1 MPSGTMAPS
10 SSSSNKEGAASPGPN
25 SSSAVAIA
33 AGLKRHG
40 VEVTFGQSLPSAIQL
55 ANPLFGI
62 RQIAYRTENAGGVMA
77 DAYARVS
84 GKVSVVTAQ
93 NGPAATLLVA
103 PLAEALKA
111 SVPVVALVQEV
122 SRDAYDKNAFQ
133 EMDHFALFSG
143 CAKWVRR
150 VDRASRTDDYVDMAF
165 TAAATGRPGP
175 AVLLCPAD
183 YLTEAAEIAERR
195 QARLGTYP
203 LDRIAPDP
211 AQVARAADLLAGA
224 KGPLIIAGGGVH
236 LSGAAQALAALQE
249 GAGLPVATTNMGK
262 GSVDERH
269 PLSLGVAAN
278 AMGRNGSTRHL
289 RPMIENADVI
299 LLVGTRT
306 NQNGTDSWRL
316 YPRGATYIH
325 IDVDGQEVGR
335 NYEAVR
341 LVGDAKLSLEAISAA
356 LADRDLGAR
365 RAARAGIESTIAAGR
380 EAFRGEAEAVMSS
393 AASPIRPERLMG
405 DINSVLTPDTIV
417 AADASY
423 SSLWVTNYLVSQRAG
438 QRFLT
443 PRGLAGLGW
452 GLPMALGA
460 KVAAPDAPVICIS
473 GDGGFGHCWA
483 ELETARRMKLPV
495 VLVVL
500 NNGVLGY
507 QKDAEHVKFGAY
519 TDACHFATVDHAA
532 IARACGCNG
541 ERIEKAEDFLPAL
554 RNALSADTLT
564 LLDVVTDPDA
574 RPPLTFYE
582 GHF

>member
-1 MPSGTMAPS
+1 M
-10 SSSSNKEGAASPGPN
+10 PN
-25 SSSAVAIA
+25 SSAAVAIA

-40 VEVTFGQSLPSAIQL
+40 VEVTFGQSLPSAVQL

-62 RQIAYRTENAGGVMA
+62 RQIAYRAENAGGVMA
-77 DAYARVS
+77 DGYARIS
-84 GKVSVVTAQ
+84 RKVGVVTAQ

-103 PLAEALKA
+103 PLAEAFKA

-122 SRDAYDKNAFQ
+122 ARDTYDKNAFQ
-133 EMDHFALFSG
+133 EFDHFALFSS

-150 VDRASRTDDYVDMAF
+150 VDRASRTDDYIDMAF
-165 TAAATGRPGP
+165 TAATTGRPGP

-183 YLTEAAEIAERR
+183 YLTEMAEIAERR
-195 QARLGTYP
+195 QAQLGMFP
-203 LDRIAPDP
+203 LDRVAPDP
-211 AQVARAADLLAGA
+211 SQVERAADLLAA
-224 KGPLIIAGGGVH
+224 ARAPLVIAGGGVH
-236 LSGAAQALAALQE
+236 LSGASEALAALQE
-249 GAGLPVATTNMGK
+249 GAALAVATTNMGK
-262 GSVDERH
+262 GSVDEQH
-269 PLSLGVAAN
+269 PLSVGVAAN

-289 RPMIENADVI
+289 RPLIEQADVV

-341 LVGDAKLSLEAISAA
+341 LVGDAKLALEALGAA
-356 LADRDLGAR
+356 IARRDLGPRQSAR
-365 RAARAGIESTIAAGR
+365 SALEDRIRQGR
-380 EAFRGEAEAVMSS
+380 KAFRAEAASVMSS
-393 AASPIRPERLMG
+393 DASPLRPERLMS
-405 DINSVLTPDTIV
+405 DVNTVLTPETIV

-452 GLPMALGA
+452 GLPLALGA
-460 KVAAPDAPVICIS
+460 KVAAPDAPVICLS
-473 GDGGFGHCWA
+473 GDGGFAHCWA

-495 VLVVL
+495 ALIVL
-500 NNGVLGY
+500 NNGILGY
-507 QKDAEHVKFGAY
+507 QKDAENVKFGAY
-519 TDACHFATVDHAA
+519 TDAIHFAPVDHAA

-541 ERIEKAEDFLPAL
+541 ERVERVADFLPAL
-554 RNALSADTLT
+554 RKALASDTLT
-564 LLDVVTDPDA
+564 LLDVVTDPEA

>member
-1 MPSGTMAPS
+1 MS
-10 SSSSNKEGAASPGPN
+10 SRAEAAAVPTSVMPN
-25 SSSAVAIA
+25 SSAAVAIA

-40 VEVTFGQSLPSAIQL
+40 VEVTFGQSLPSAVQL

-62 RQIAYRTENAGGVMA
+62 RQIAYRAENAGGVMA
-77 DAYARVS
+77 DGYARIS
-84 GKVSVVTAQ
+84 RKVGVVTAQ

-103 PLAEALKA
+103 PLAEAFKA

-122 SRDAYDKNAFQ
+122 ARDTYDKNAFQ
-133 EMDHFALFSG
+133 EFDHFALFSS

-150 VDRASRTDDYVDMAF
+150 VDRASRTDDYIDMAF
-165 TAAATGRPGP
+165 TAATTGRPGP

-183 YLTEAAEIAERR
+183 YLTEMAEIAERR
-195 QARLGTYP
+195 QAQLGMFP
-203 LDRIAPDP
+203 LDRVAPDP
-211 AQVARAADLLAGA
+211 SQVERAADLLAA
-224 KGPLIIAGGGVH
+224 ARAPLVIAGGGVH
-236 LSGAAQALAALQE
+236 LSGASEALAALQE
-249 GAGLPVATTNMGK
+249 GAALAVATTNMGK
-262 GSVDERH
+262 GSVDEQH
-269 PLSLGVAAN
+269 PLSVGVAAN

-289 RPMIENADVI
+289 RPLIEQADVV

-341 LVGDAKLSLEAISAA
+341 LVGDAKLALEALGAA
-356 LADRDLGAR
+356 IARRDLGPRQSAR
-365 RAARAGIESTIAAGR
+365 SALEDRIRQGR
-380 EAFRGEAEAVMSS
+380 KAFRAEAASVMSS
-393 AASPIRPERLMG
+393 DASPLRPERLMS
-405 DINSVLTPDTIV
+405 DVNTVLTPETIV

-452 GLPMALGA
+452 GLPLALGA
-460 KVAAPDAPVICIS
+460 KVAAPDAPVICLS
-473 GDGGFGHCWA
+473 GDGGFAHCWA

-495 VLVVL
+495 ALIVL
-500 NNGVLGY
+500 NNGILGY
-507 QKDAEHVKFGAY
+507 QKDAENVKFGAY
-519 TDACHFATVDHAA
+519 TDAIHFAPVDHAA

-541 ERIEKAEDFLPAL
+541 ERVERVADFLPAL
-554 RNALSADTLT
+554 RKALASDTLT
-564 LLDVVTDPDA
+564 LLDVVTDPEA